1 MSDDAEIETTEGDEA
16 GEASAIAELLAA
28 HAEPEAETEAPPPPP
43 DAAEVEREQRIAA
56 RREAAMKAER
66 AASERREERRAL
78 RRAEEI
84 NRAAEARI
92 READERDRVWA
103 ERQAAIRAGGLTGL
117 EAHGFSLEEL
127 ARQELEA
134 KDPSA
139 LAARAIARAEAAEK
153 RIEAWEAAQ
162 KAEQARTARAR
173 AREQE
178 TSGLVSYVASS
189 DTAAAEMP
197 DAWVVREADDFAE
210 AYLAARGEQPTF
222 AQVLGELDR
231 RAELFQR
238 EREERAQRRRAAL
251 TPGNGTAG
259 TERSTATGATRALGT
274 VAGTRAAARRP
285 LTPEEE
291 DRAYRKLLQEQLDKE
306 SGLIR

>member
-1 MSDDAEIETTEGDEA
+1 MSDEIETTTETEAPDEA
-16 GEASAIAELLAA
+16 TTIAELLAQNA
-28 HAEPEAETEAPPPPP
+28 PDEEAETEAPPPP

-56 RREAAMKAER
+56 RREAALRAER

-92 READERDRVWA
+92 READERDRQWA
-103 ERQAAIRAGGLTGL
+103 ARQEAIRAGGLTGL

-139 LAARAIARAEAAEK
+139 LAAKAIARAEAAEK

-162 KAEQARTARAR
+162 REERARAQR
-173 AREQE
+173 SQAREQE
-178 TSGLVSYVASS
+178 TSGLVAYVEAS

-197 DAWVVREADDFAE
+197 PAWLVREADDFAV
-210 AYLAARGEQPTF
+210 AYMSARGEQPTF

-231 RAELFQR
+231 RAEMFQR
-238 EREERAQRRRAAL
+238 EKEERAQRRRAAL
-251 TPGNGTAG
+251 PGNGSAG
-259 TERSTATGATRALGT
+259 TARPTATGATTRALGT
-274 VAGTRAAARRP
+274 VDGTRAAARRP

-306 SGLIR
+306 SGMIR

>member
-1 MSDDAEIETTEGDEA
+1 MSDEIETTETEAPDEA
-16 GEASAIAELLAA
+16 TTIAELLAA
-28 HAEPEAETEAPPPPP
+28 NEPDAEAETEAPPPPP

-56 RREAAMKAER
+56 RREAALRAER

-84 NRAAEARI
+84 SRAAEARI
-92 READERDRVWA
+92 READERDRAWA
-103 ERQAAIRAGGLTGL
+103 ERQAAIRAGGLSGL

-139 LAARAIARAEAAEK
+139 LAAKAIAEAKEAKAELAAWKAEK
-153 RIEAWEAAQ
+153 R
-162 KAEQARTARAR
+162 AEQERALHAH

-178 TSGLVSYVASS
+178 TKGLVAYVEAS

-197 DAWVVREADDFAE
+197 PAWLVREADDFAR
-210 AYLAARGEQPTF
+210 AYMSARGEQPTF

-238 EREERAQRRRAAL
+238 EKEERAQRRRAAL
-251 TPGNGTAG
+251 PGNGSAG
-259 TERSTATGATRALGT
+259 TARPTATGATRALGT
-274 VAGTRAAARRP
+274 VDGTRAAARRP

-306 SGLIR
+306 SGMIR

>member
-1 MSDDAEIETTEGDEA
+1 MSDDIETTETEAPDEA
-16 GEASAIAELLAA
+16 TTIAELLAA
-28 HAEPEAETEAPPPPP
+28 NAPDAVETEAPPPP
-43 DAAEVEREQRIAA
+43 DAAEVEREQRVAA
-56 RREAAMKAER
+56 RREAALRAER

-84 NRAAEARI
+84 SRAAEARI
-92 READERDRVWA
+92 READERDRTWA
-103 ERQAAIRAGGLTGL
+103 ERQAAIRAGGLSGL

-139 LAARAIARAEAAEK
+139 LAAKAIARAEAAEK
-153 RIEAWEAAQ
+153 RVEAWEAAQ
-162 KAEQARTARAR
+162 REREKAAQRSQ

-178 TSGLVSYVASS
+178 TAGLVAYVEAS

-197 DAWVVREADDFAE
+197 PAWLVREADDFAV
-210 AYLAARGEQPTF
+210 AYMNARGEQPTF

-238 EREERAQRRRAAL
+238 EKEERASRRRAAL

-259 TERSTATGATRALGT
+259 TARPTATGATTRALGT
-274 VAGTRAAARRP
+274 VDGTRAAARRP

-291 DRAYRKLLQEQLDKE
+291 DRAYRKLLQEQLDRE
-306 SGLIR
+306 SGIVR

>member
-1 MSDDAEIETTEGDEA
+1 MSDEIETTETEALDEA
-16 GEASAIAELLAA
+16 TTIAELLAA
-28 HAEPEAETEAPPPPP
+28 NASDAEAEEAPP

-56 RREAAMKAER
+56 RREAALRAER

-92 READERDRVWA
+92 READERDRAWA
-103 ERQAAIRAGGLTGL
+103 ERQAAIRAGGLSGL

-139 LAARAIARAEAAEK
+139 LAAKAIARAEAAEK
-153 RIEAWEAAQ
+153 RVEAWEAAQ
-162 KAEQARTARAR
+162 REREKAAQRSQ

-178 TSGLVSYVASS
+178 TAGLVAYVEAS

-197 DAWVVREADDFAE
+197 PAWLVREADEFAV
-210 AYLAARGEQPTF
+210 AYMNARGEQPTF

-238 EREERAQRRRAAL
+238 EKEERASRRRAAL

-259 TERSTATGATRALGT
+259 TARPTATGATRALGT
-274 VAGTRAAARRP
+274 VDGTRAAARRP

-306 SGLIR
+306 SGMIR

>member
-1 MSDDAEIETTEGDEA
+1 MSDEIETTETVTEAPDEA
-16 GEASAIAELLAA
+16 TTIAELLAA
-28 HAEPEAETEAPPPPP
+28 NEPDAEAEAPPPPP

-56 RREAAMKAER
+56 RREAALRAER

-78 RRAEEI
+78 RRAEELS
-84 NRAAEARI
+84 RAAEARI
-92 READERDRVWA
+92 READERDRAWA
-103 ERQAAIRAGGLTGL
+103 ARQEAIRAGGLSGL

-134 KDPSA
+134 KDPAA
-139 LAARAIARAEAAEK
+139 LAAKAIARAEAAEK
-153 RIEAWEAAQ
+153 RMEAWEAAQ
-162 KAEQARTARAR
+162 REREQAAQRSQ

-178 TSGLVSYVASS
+178 TAGLVAYVEAS

-197 DAWVVREADDFAE
+197 PAWLVREADDFAR
-210 AYLAARGEQPTF
+210 AYMSARGEQPTF

-238 EREERAQRRRAAL
+238 EKEERAQRRRAAL
-251 TPGNGTAG
+251 PGNGSAG
-259 TERSTATGATRALGT
+259 TARPTATGATRALGT
-274 VAGTRAAARRP
+274 VDGTRAAARRP

-306 SGLIR
+306 SGMIR